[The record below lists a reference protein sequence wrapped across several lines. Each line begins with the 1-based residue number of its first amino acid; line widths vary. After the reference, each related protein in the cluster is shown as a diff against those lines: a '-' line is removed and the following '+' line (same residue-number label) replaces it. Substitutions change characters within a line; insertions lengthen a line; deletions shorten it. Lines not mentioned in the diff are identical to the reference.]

1 MLGLPDTDLALLTT
15 KQCQA
20 RLHVD
25 FLGALQPE
33 KLQAKIDASGRWTHA
48 VGFRPTG
55 NRPHTAQSAQSM
67 CCILTVESSV
77 SRMLVVKRNALQ
89 GQT

>member
-15 KQCQA
+15 QQCQA

-55 NRPHTAQSAQSM
+55 TKTTYHTKGTFDILHTHTWAQ
-67 CCILTVESSV
+67 CCF
-77 SRMLVVKRNALQ
+77 
-89 GQT
+89 

>member
-55 NRPHTAQSAQSM
+55 TRPHTTRSAQALSRTPKQSRSFSGPH
-67 CCILTVESSV
+67 CVLSSD
-77 SRMLVVKRNALQ
+77 LIC
-89 GQT
+89 